1 MILNKNFISKIKKSI
16 FSKKVSAKIY
26 IPLHTVSV
34 LVFARGP
41 KINKLLRWSVPSLNK
56 FKLLNS
62 FLTLLKS
69 LGSSA
74 ILARGNS

>member
-1 MILNKNFISKIKKSI
+1 M
-16 FSKKVSAKIY
+16 
-26 IPLHTVSV
+26 PLHTVSV
-34 LVFARGP
+34 LAFARGP

-62 FLTLLKS
+62 FFTLLNS

-74 ILARGNS
+74 ILARCNS

>member
-1 MILNKNFISKIKKSI
+1 M
-16 FSKKVSAKIY
+16 
-26 IPLHTVSV
+26 PLHTVSV
-34 LVFARGP
+34 LAFARGP
-41 KINKLLRWSVPSLNK
+41 AINKLLRWSVPSLNK

-74 ILARGNS
+74 MLARCNN